1 MENKSFLLKRLE
13 KALIL
18 RESLNKTLDQIKE
31 EFINTES
38 HVRTLLPLLYKSKPG
53 LQLNKQNTFPFV
65 PSPHITD
72 FPFFARNSKYI
83 LALYNTGLPMKCII
97 PNPLPLVIY
106 TNGYHSKRMYYKH
119 KCHKDK
125 DDNYIFYTCITRVVN
140 NRLMFEIK
148 TDDGLYIL
156 DNKLGA
162 HETMLG
168 LFKRKYEFEDIEDFF
183 GLSSREIIDF
193 IKLKFEN
200 K

>member
-1 MENKSFLLKRLE
+1 
-13 KALIL
+13 
-18 RESLNKTLDQIKE
+18 
-31 EFINTES
+31 
-38 HVRTLLPLLYKSKPG
+38 
-53 LQLNKQNTFPFV
+53 
-65 PSPHITD
+65 
-72 FPFFARNSKYI
+72 
-83 LALYNTGLPMKCII
+83 
-97 PNPLPLVIY
+97 
-106 TNGYHSKRMYYKH
+106 
-119 KCHKDK
+119 
-125 DDNYIFYTCITRVVN
+125 
-140 NRLMFEIK
+140 MFEIK